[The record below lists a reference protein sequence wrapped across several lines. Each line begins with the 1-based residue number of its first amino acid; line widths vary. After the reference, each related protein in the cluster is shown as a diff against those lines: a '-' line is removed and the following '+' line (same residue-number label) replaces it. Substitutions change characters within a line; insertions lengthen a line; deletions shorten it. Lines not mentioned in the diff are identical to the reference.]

1 MKLLL
6 KVDVDALGQAGDTIE
21 VKEGYARNF
30 LIPKKMA
37 IEATSENLRFLER
50 ENLHLEKQATRSEK
64 QAESLAQKI
73 ETLSCTIPMKAGE
86 ADKLFGS
93 VTSMDIEKYLK
104 EEGLEIDRKK
114 ILLKEPIKSLGV
126 YTVSIKL
133 HPEVMANMKVWVVK
147 A

>member
-6 KVDVDALGQAGDTIE
+6 KVDVDALGRAGDTIE

-37 IEATSENLRFLER
+37 IKATPENLRLFER
-50 ENLHLEKQATRSEK
+50 ENLHLHEQATRAES
-64 QAESLAQKI
+64 QAEILAQKI
-73 ETLSCTIPMKAGE
+73 EALSCTIAMKAGE
-86 ADKLFGS
+86 TDKLFGS
-93 VTSMDIEKYLK
+93 VTSMDIEKSLI
-104 EEGLEIDRKK
+104 EEGLEIDRKQ

-133 HPEVMANMKVWVVK
+133 HPKVMANMKVWVVK

>member
-37 IEATSENLRFLER
+37 IEATPENLRFLER
-50 ENLHLEKQATRSEK
+50 ENLHLEKQATRAEK

-133 HPEVMANMKVWVVK
+133 HPEVTADMKVWVVK

>member
-1 MKLLL
+1 
-6 KVDVDALGQAGDTIE
+6 
-21 VKEGYARNF
+21 
-30 LIPKKMA
+30 
-37 IEATSENLRFLER
+37 
-50 ENLHLEKQATRSEK
+50 
-64 QAESLAQKI
+64 
-73 ETLSCTIPMKAGE
+73 MKAGE

>member
-1 MKLLL
+1 MKILL
-6 KVDVDALGQAGDTIE
+6 KVDVDSLGQAGDVIE

-30 LIPKKMA
+30 LLPKKKA
-37 IEATSENLRFLER
+37 IEATPENMRLVER
-50 ENLHLEKQATRSEK
+50 ENLHLQKKASKAEK
-64 QAESLAQKI
+64 QAENLAQKI
-73 ETLSCTIPMKAGE
+73 EALSCTISMKAGE

-93 VTSMDIEKYLK
+93 VTSMDIEKCLK

-114 ILLKEPIKSLGV
+114 ILLKVPIKSLGV